1 MIFLLS
7 VLTNTGI
14 YWLFKYYERIN
25 ARIFETIVFNYITAF
40 ICGIIVVPD
49 FKQATSHALELH
61 TWSVAG
67 MSMGALFIA
76 VFYFMA
82 ITAKKAGVSIATLSS
97 KMSLVLAVVLFAIL
111 GKDPITWLEG
121 LALVLAMFGLYLFSV
136 EGNAKFA
143 WSMLLYPLVLMLG
156 STGVDFSIAYFQS
169 FTDNDNDR
177 ALFSCLPFLGA
188 GTIGITLLLFRMMKG
203 NYVFPFKEMLTGLV
217 LGLVNYGSIYF
228 LVELYA
234 TKWMPE
240 SSILPIN
247 NLGVLVLSAV
257 GAVFLFKEHLN
268 KRKIQ
273 GLVLCVFALALL
285 SW

>member
-1 MIFLLS
+1 MIFLFS

-40 ICGIIVVPD
+40 VCGMLVVPD
-49 FKQATSHALELH
+49 FKLASAHAMQWD

-67 MSMGALFIA
+67 LLMGGLFIS

-169 FTDNDNDR
+169 FTTNDNDR

-188 GTIGITLLLFRMMKG
+188 GSIGVSILLVKLVKG
-203 NYVFPFKEMLTGLV
+203 NYAFPFKEMLTGLV

-247 NLGVLVLSAV
+247 NLGVLILSAV
-257 GAVFLFKEHLN
+257 GAVFLFNEKLN
-268 KRKIQ
+268 KRKWQ

>member
-40 ICGIIVVPD
+40 ICGMFVVPD
-49 FKQATSHALELH
+49 FKLAASHALEWH

-67 MSMGALFIA
+67 LCMGGLFIS

-97 KMSLVLAVVLFAIL
+97 KMSLVLAVLLFALL
-111 GKDPITWLEG
+111 GRDPITWLEG
-121 LALVLAMFGLYLFSV
+121 VALVLAMFGLYMFSV
-136 EGNAKFA
+136 EGNVKFA
-143 WSMLLYPLVLMLG
+143 WSMLLYPLVLMVG

-169 FTDNDNDR
+169 STTNDNDR

-188 GTIGITLLLFRMMKG
+188 GTIGVSIMVYKILKG
-203 NYVFPFKEMLTGLV
+203 NYAFPVKEMLTGLV

-247 NLGVLVLSAV
+247 NLGVLILSAV
-257 GAVFLFKEHLN
+257 GAVLLFKERLN